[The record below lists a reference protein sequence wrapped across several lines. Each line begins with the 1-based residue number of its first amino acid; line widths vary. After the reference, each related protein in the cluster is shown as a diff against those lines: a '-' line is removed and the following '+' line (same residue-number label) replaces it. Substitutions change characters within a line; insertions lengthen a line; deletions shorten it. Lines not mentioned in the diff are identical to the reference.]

1 MAPSAPPR
9 PATTIRTA
17 PPGTTPTAS
26 RAQPERAEPTS
37 AAAPTAPAVAP
48 PISSGWQG
56 ALAAW
61 LRDHRTYPEV
71 ARENN
76 EQGRVVVRFT
86 VDRDGRV
93 VDVVL
98 VTSSGSRILDAAAQ
112 AMLRG
117 ADLPPFPGNM
127 PQDHATV
134 TVPIRYSLAP

>member
-1 MAPSAPPR
+1 MASSVPTRQATISRAAPP
-9 PATTIRTA
+9 ASV
-17 PPGTTPTAS
+17 PTAS
-26 RAQPERAEPTS
+26 SAQPERAGPAP
-37 AAAPTAPAVAP
+37 AAAPSAPAVVA

-61 LRDHRTYPEV
+61 LQTHRVYPEE

-93 VDVVL
+93 ADVAL
-98 VTSSGSRILDAAAQ
+98 VISSGSRILDTAAQ

-117 ADLPPFPGNM
+117 AILPPFPGDM

-134 TVPIRYSLAP
+134 TVPIHYSLAP